1 MPPTSTLPPTATLR
15 RELARRSD
23 SRIVVR
29 LLWDEQRD
37 EVLVAYRDHETGD
50 RFTAQIPR
58 EEALE
63 AFRHPNAY
71 RRRPAAAD
79 NTAGT

>member
-1 MPPTSTLPPTATLR
+1 MPLTSTLAPTAPLR

-23 SRIVVR
+23 SHIVVR
-29 LLWDEQRD
+29 LLWDQERD
-37 EVLVAYRDHETGD
+37 EVLVAYRDHETDD
-50 RFTAQIPR
+50 RFTVQIPR

-71 RRRPAAAD
+71 RRGRVPGD
-79 NTAGT
+79 NTGGT